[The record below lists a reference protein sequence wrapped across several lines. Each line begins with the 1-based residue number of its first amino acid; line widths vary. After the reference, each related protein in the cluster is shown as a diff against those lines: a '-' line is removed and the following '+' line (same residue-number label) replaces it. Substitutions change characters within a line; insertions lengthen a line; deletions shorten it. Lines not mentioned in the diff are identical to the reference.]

1 MSGNSINFDNN
12 KIKICN
18 FYENKKLFNID
29 DLDVNKI
36 LVSKKVSYGKNN
48 LFKYFIG
55 YNDNDIIRPLFVK
68 LPQTTSYINKFKD
81 KKTKITTT
89 TMSLMVKDKQ
99 LFKNYNK
106 IWEKIESL
114 MRKKFDSK
122 LFYGNDDNKYIK
134 TKIKTFKD
142 SIITNF
148 HDKKVSKERI
158 PYKCLSIIVLDSVI
172 KTDDKYY
179 PQTFLE
185 ECVYKQQKQQK
196 QNNKRIIL
204 LKT

>member
-1 MSGNSINFDNN
+1 MRENGINFDDK
-12 KIKICN
+12 KIKISN
-18 FYENKKLFNID
+18 FYKNKNKKIFNID
-29 DLDVNKI
+29 GIDVNKI

-48 LFKYFIG
+48 SFKYFIG

-89 TMSLMVKDKQ
+89 TSLMIKDKQ

-122 LFYGNDDNKYIK
+122 PFL
-134 TKIKTFKD
+134 
-142 SIITNF
+142 
-148 HDKKVSKERI
+148 VMM
-158 PYKCLSIIVLDSVI
+158 IIVN
-172 KTDDKYY
+172 T
-179 PQTFLE
+179 
-185 ECVYKQQKQQK
+185 
-196 QNNKRIIL
+196 
-204 LKT
+204 